1 MEVPEHKE
9 IRELARRFLS
19 ERGGALRAYEEEE
32 AFPWPLVEEMAELG
46 FLGVFVPEA
55 LGGAGLDFFAYLA
68 LLEEMG
74 GWASLRSILSVQQSL
89 VLTPLL
95 AYGTEAQKARYVPR
109 LARGE
114 VLGAFALT
122 EPEAGSDAAS
132 LKTRAHKEGDFY
144 VLEGQKTFISH
155 ANVAEVFLVFAK
167 TDPEKGAKGI
177 TCFLVERGDGVKT
190 SPLKGKLGLK
200 AADTGMVFLDG
211 VRVPK
216 DRVLGKEGEGFKIAL
231 STLDT
236 GRVSL
241 AAGAVGLMQRALD
254 LSLAYARERKQFGRP
269 IAQFQLVQEHLAAMK
284 LDLEAARLLTYR
296 AAWKKVKGE
305 PYTLEASLAKLFA
318 SEAAN
323 RVAYRAIQVHGGYG
337 FFEEYEVAR
346 LYRDARIL
354 TLYEGTSEV
363 QKLIIG
369 AHLTGVRAFAQGGRY
384 VPHNHLDSC
393 SASR

>member
-74 GWASLRSILSVQQSL
+74 GWASLRSVLSVQQGL

-95 AYGTEAQKARYVPR
+95 ADGTEAQEARYVPR

-132 LKTRAHKEGDFY
+132 LKTRARREGDFY

-177 TCFLVERGDGVKT
+177 TCFLVEREDGVKT
-190 SPLKGKLGLK
+190 SPLKGKLGLR

-216 DRVLGKEGEGFKIAL
+216 DRVLGKEGEGFRIAL

-236 GRVSL
+236 GRISL

-254 LSLAYARERKQFGRP
+254 LSLAYAGERKQFGKP

-369 AHLTGVRAFAQGGRY
+369 AHLTGVRAFA
-384 VPHNHLDSC
+384 
-393 SASR
+393 

>member
-1 MEVPEHKE
+1 MPEHKE

-19 ERGGALRAYEEEE
+19 EQGGALRAYEEEE
-32 AFPWPLVEEMAELG
+32 AFPWPLVEGVARLG
-46 FLGVFVPEA
+46 FLGVFVPEE
-55 LGGAGLDFFAYLA
+55 LGGAGLDFWAYIA

-74 GWASLRSILSVQQSL
+74 GYASLRSVLPVQQSL

-95 AYGTEAQKARYVPR
+95 AYGTEAQKERYVPR

-114 VLGAFALT
+114 VLGAYALT
-122 EPEAGSDAAS
+122 EPEAGSDAGS
-132 LKTRAHKEGDFY
+132 LKTRAYRDGDFY
-144 VLEGQKTFISH
+144 VLEGQKTFIPH
-155 ANVAEVFLVFAK
+155 ANVAEVFIVFAK
-167 TDPEKGAKGI
+167 TDPDQGSKGI
-177 TCFLVERGDGVKT
+177 SAFLVERQDGVRT
-190 SPLKGKLGLK
+190 APLKGKLGLR

-211 VRVPK
+211 VRIPR
-216 DRVLGKEGEGFKIAL
+216 DRLLGQEGEGFKIAL

-236 GRVSL
+236 GRISL

-254 LSLAYARERKQFGRP
+254 LSLAYAKERRQFGRP
-269 IAQFQLVQEHLAAMK
+269 IASFQLIQEKLAEMK
-284 LDLEAARLLTYR
+284 LDLEASRLLTYQAVWR
-296 AAWKKVKGE
+296 KLSGE
-305 PYTLEASLAKLFA
+305 RYTLEASMAKLFA

-363 QKLIIG
+363 QKLVIG
-369 AHLTGVRAFAQGGRY
+369 AHPTGIRAFA
-384 VPHNHLDSC
+384 
-393 SASR
+393 

>member
-1 MEVPEHKE
+1 MPEHKE

-19 ERGGALRAYEEEE
+19 EQGGVLRAYEEEE
-32 AFPWPLVEEMAELG
+32 AFPWPLVEGMARLG
-46 FLGVFVPEA
+46 FLGVFVPEE
-55 LGGAGLDFFAYLA
+55 LGGAGLDFWAYIA

-74 GWASLRSILSVQQSL
+74 GYASLRSVLSVQQSL

-95 AYGTEAQKARYVPR
+95 AYGTEAQKERYVPR

-114 VLGAFALT
+114 VLGAYALT
-122 EPEAGSDAAS
+122 EPEAGSDAGS
-132 LKTRAHKEGDFY
+132 LRTRAHRDGDHY

-155 ANVAEVFLVFAK
+155 ANVAEVFIVFAK
-167 TDPEKGAKGI
+167 TDPDQGSKGI
-177 TCFLVERGDGVKT
+177 SAFLVERQDGVRT
-190 SPLKGKLGLK
+190 TPLKGKLGLR

-211 VRVPK
+211 VRIPR
-216 DRVLGKEGEGFKIAL
+216 DRLLGQEGEGFKIAL

-236 GRVSL
+236 GRISL

-254 LSLAYARERKQFGRP
+254 LSLAYAKERRQFGRP
-269 IAQFQLVQEHLAAMK
+269 IASFQLIQEKLAEMK
-284 LDLEAARLLTYR
+284 LDLEASRLLTYQ
-296 AAWKKVKGE
+296 AVWKKLSGE
-305 PYTLEASLAKLFA
+305 RYTLEASMAKLFA

-363 QKLIIG
+363 QKLVIG
-369 AHLTGVRAFAQGGRY
+369 VHLTGIRAFA
-384 VPHNHLDSC
+384 
-393 SASR
+393 

>member
-1 MEVPEHKE
+1 VEVPEHKE

-74 GWASLRSILSVQQSL
+74 GWASLRSVLSVQQSL

-109 LARGE
+109 LARRE
-114 VLGAFALT
+114 ILGAFALS

-132 LKTRAHKEGDFY
+132 LKTRAHREGDFY

-190 SPLKGKLGLK
+190 SPLKGKLGLR

-216 DRVLGKEGEGFKIAL
+216 DRVLGKEGEGFRIAL

-236 GRVSL
+236 GRISL

-254 LSLAYARERKQFGRP
+254 LSLAYTRERKQFGKP

-369 AHLTGVRAFAQGGRY
+369 AHLTGVRAFA
-384 VPHNHLDSC
+384 
-393 SASR
+393 

>member
-1 MEVPEHKE
+1 VEVPEHKE

-74 GWASLRSILSVQQSL
+74 GWASLRSVLSVQQGL

-109 LARGE
+109 LARRE
-114 VLGAFALT
+114 ILGAFALT

-132 LKTRAHKEGDFY
+132 LKTRAHREGDFY

-190 SPLKGKLGLK
+190 SPLKGKLGLR

-216 DRVLGKEGEGFKIAL
+216 DRILGEEGGGFRIAV

-236 GRVSL
+236 GRISL

-254 LSLAYARERKQFGRP
+254 LSLAYTRERKQFGKP

-369 AHLTGVRAFAQGGRY
+369 AHLTGVRAFA
-384 VPHNHLDSC
+384 
-393 SASR
+393 

>member
-74 GWASLRSILSVQQSL
+74 GWAPLRPVPSVQQSL
-89 VLTPLL
+89 VPAPLR
-95 AYGTEAQKARYVPR
+95 AGGTEAQKARYVPR

-132 LKTRAHKEGDFY
+132 LKTRARREGDFY

-190 SPLKGKLGLK
+190 SPLKGKLGLR

-216 DRVLGKEGEGFKIAL
+216 DRVLGKEGEGFRIAL

-236 GRVSL
+236 GRISL

-254 LSLAYARERKQFGRP
+254 LSLAYAGERKQFGKP

-323 RVAYRAIQVHGGYG
+323 RGAYRAIQVHGGHG

-369 AHLTGVRAFAQGGRY
+369 AHLTGVRAFA
-384 VPHNHLDSC
+384 
-393 SASR
+393 

>member
-74 GWASLRSILSVQQSL
+74 GWASLRSVLSVQQSL

-132 LKTRAHKEGDFY
+132 LKTRARREGDFY

-155 ANVAEVFLVFAK
+155 ANGAEVVLGVAEGG
-167 TDPEKGAKGI
+167 PGEGATGGPG
-177 TCFLVERGDGVKT
+177 FRGERGDGVKPR
-190 SPLKGKLGLK
+190 PLKGKLGLR

-216 DRVLGKEGEGFKIAL
+216 DRVLGKEGEGFRIAL

-236 GRVSL
+236 GRISL

-254 LSLAYARERKQFGRP
+254 LSLAYAGERKQFGKP

-369 AHLTGVRAFAQGGRY
+369 AHLTGVRAFA
-384 VPHNHLDSC
+384 
-393 SASR
+393 

>member
-1 MEVPEHKE
+1 MELPEHKE
-9 IRELARRFLS
+9 IRQLARRFL
-19 ERGGALRAYEEEE
+19 EE
-32 AFPWPLVEEMAELG
+32 AGPALAEYEAQEVFPWPLVKRMGELG
-46 FLGVFVPEA
+46 FLGVFVPEE
-55 LGGAGLDFFAYLA
+55 LGGAGLDFWAYIA
-68 LLEEMG
+68 LLEELG
-74 GWASLRSILSVQQSL
+74 GYASLRSILSVQQSL

-114 VLGAFALT
+114 ILGAFALT

-132 LKTRAHKEGDFY
+132 LKTRAHREGDFY

-190 SPLKGKLGLK
+190 SPLKGKLGLR

-211 VRVPK
+211 VRIPK
-216 DRVLGKEGEGFKIAL
+216 ERVLGKEGEGFKIAL

-241 AAGAVGLMQRALD
+241 AAGAVGLMGRALD
-254 LSLAYARERKQFGRP
+254 LSLAYAGERKQFGKP

-369 AHLTGVRAFAQGGRY
+369 AHLTGVRAFA
-384 VPHNHLDSC
+384 
-393 SASR
+393 

>member
-74 GWASLRSILSVQQSL
+74 GWASLRSVLSVQQSL

-132 LKTRAHKEGDFY
+132 LKTRARREGDFY

-177 TCFLVERGDGVKT
+177 TGVRVERGDGVKT
-190 SPLKGKLGLK
+190 RPLKGKLGLR

-216 DRVLGKEGEGFKIAL
+216 DRVLGKEGEGFRIAL

-236 GRVSL
+236 GRISL

-254 LSLAYARERKQFGRP
+254 LSLAYAGERKQFGKP

-369 AHLTGVRAFAQGGRY
+369 AHLTGVRAFA
-384 VPHNHLDSC
+384 
-393 SASR
+393 

>member
-1 MEVPEHKE
+1 VKVPEHKE

-19 ERGGALRAYEEEE
+19 EQGGALRAYEEEE
-32 AFPWPLVEEMAELG
+32 AFPWPLVEGMARLG
-46 FLGVFVPEA
+46 FLGVFVPEE
-55 LGGAGLDFFAYLA
+55 LGGAGLDFWAYIA

-74 GWASLRSILSVQQSL
+74 GYASLRSVLSVQQSL

-95 AYGTEAQKARYVPR
+95 AYGTEAQKERYVPR

-114 VLGAFALT
+114 VLGAYALT
-122 EPEAGSDAAS
+122 EPEAGSDAGS
-132 LKTRAHKEGDFY
+132 LKTRAYRDGDFY

-155 ANVAEVFLVFAK
+155 ANVAEVFIVFAR
-167 TDPEKGAKGI
+167 TDPDQGGKGI
-177 TCFLVERGDGVKT
+177 SAFLVERQDGVRT
-190 SPLKGKLGLK
+190 TPLKGKLGLR

-211 VRVPK
+211 VRIPR
-216 DRVLGKEGEGFKIAL
+216 DRLLGQEGEGFKIAL

-236 GRVSL
+236 GRISL

-254 LSLAYARERKQFGRP
+254 LSLAYAKERRQFGRP
-269 IAQFQLVQEHLAAMK
+269 IASFQLIQEKLAEMK
-284 LDLEAARLLTYR
+284 LDLEASRLLTYQ
-296 AAWKKVKGE
+296 AVWKKLSGE
-305 PYTLEASLAKLFA
+305 RYTLEASMAKLFA

-363 QKLIIG
+363 QKLVIG
-369 AHLTGVRAFAQGGRY
+369 AHLTGIRAFA
-384 VPHNHLDSC
+384 
-393 SASR
+393 

>member
-74 GWASLRSILSVQQSL
+74 GWASLRSVLSVQQSL

-132 LKTRAHKEGDFY
+132 LKTRARREGDFY

-167 TDPEKGAKGI
+167 TDPEKGAKGL

-190 SPLKGKLGLK
+190 SPLKGKLGLR

-216 DRVLGKEGEGFKIAL
+216 DRVLGKEGEGFRIAL

-236 GRVSL
+236 GRISL

-254 LSLAYARERKQFGRP
+254 LSLAYAGERKQFGKP

-369 AHLTGVRAFAQGGRY
+369 AHLTGVRAFA
-384 VPHNHLDSC
+384 
-393 SASR
+393 

>member
-55 LGGAGLDFFAYLA
+55 LGGAGLDFLA
-68 LLEEMG
+68 SRALREEMG
-74 GWASLRSILSVQQSL
+74 GWASLRSVLSVQQSL

-132 LKTRAHKEGDFY
+132 LKTRARREGDFY

-190 SPLKGKLGLK
+190 SPLKGKLGLR

-216 DRVLGKEGEGFKIAL
+216 DRVLGKEGEGFRIAL

-236 GRVSL
+236 GRISL

-254 LSLAYARERKQFGRP
+254 LSLAYAGERKQFGKP

-369 AHLTGVRAFAQGGRY
+369 AHLTGVRAFA
-384 VPHNHLDSC
+384 
-393 SASR
+393 

>member
-1 MEVPEHKE
+1 VKVPEHKE

-19 ERGGALRAYEEEE
+19 EQGGALRAYEEEE
-32 AFPWPLVEEMAELG
+32 AFPWPLVEGMARLG
-46 FLGVFVPEA
+46 FLGVFVPEE
-55 LGGAGLDFFAYLA
+55 LGGAGLDFWAYIA

-74 GWASLRSILSVQQSL
+74 GYASLRSVLSVQQSL

-95 AYGTEAQKARYVPR
+95 AYGTEAQKERYVPR

-114 VLGAFALT
+114 VLGAYALT
-122 EPEAGSDAAS
+122 EPEAGSDAGS
-132 LKTRAHKEGDFY
+132 LKTRAYRDGDFY

-155 ANVAEVFLVFAK
+155 ANVAEVFIVFAK
-167 TDPEKGAKGI
+167 TDPDQGSKGI
-177 TCFLVERGDGVKT
+177 SAFLVERQDGVRT
-190 SPLKGKLGLK
+190 TPLKGKLGLR

-211 VRVPK
+211 VRIPR
-216 DRVLGKEGEGFKIAL
+216 DRLLGQEGEGFKIAL

-236 GRVSL
+236 GRISL

-254 LSLAYARERKQFGRP
+254 LSLAYTKERRQFGRP
-269 IAQFQLVQEHLAAMK
+269 IASFQLIQEKLAEMK
-284 LDLEAARLLTYR
+284 LDLEASRLLTYQ
-296 AAWKKVKGE
+296 AVWKKLSGE
-305 PYTLEASLAKLFA
+305 RYTLEASMAKLFA

-363 QKLIIG
+363 QKLVIG
-369 AHLTGVRAFAQGGRY
+369 AHLTGIRAFA
-384 VPHNHLDSC
+384 
-393 SASR
+393 

>member
-1 MEVPEHKE
+1 VKVPEHKE

-19 ERGGALRAYEEEE
+19 EQGGALRAYEEEE
-32 AFPWPLVEEMAELG
+32 AFPWPLVEGMARLG
-46 FLGVFVPEA
+46 FLGVFVPEE
-55 LGGAGLDFFAYLA
+55 LGGAGLDFWAYIA

-74 GWASLRSILSVQQSL
+74 GYASLRSVLSVQQSL

-95 AYGTEAQKARYVPR
+95 AYGTEAQKERYVPR

-114 VLGAFALT
+114 VLGAYALT
-122 EPEAGSDAAS
+122 EPEAGSDAGS
-132 LKTRAHKEGDFY
+132 LKTRAYRDGDFY

-167 TDPEKGAKGI
+167 TDPDQGSKGI
-177 TCFLVERGDGVKT
+177 SAFLVERQDGVRT
-190 SPLKGKLGLK
+190 TPLKGKLGLK

-211 VRVPK
+211 VRIPR
-216 DRVLGKEGEGFKIAL
+216 DRLLGQEGEGFKIAL

-236 GRVSL
+236 GRISL

-254 LSLAYARERKQFGRP
+254 LSLAYAKERRQFGRP
-269 IAQFQLVQEHLAAMK
+269 IASFQLIQEKLAEMK
-284 LDLEAARLLTYR
+284 LDLEASRLLTYQ
-296 AAWKKVKGE
+296 AVWKKLSGE
-305 PYTLEASLAKLFA
+305 RYTLEASMAKLFA

-354 TLYEGTSEV
+354 TLYEGTSEI
-363 QKLIIG
+363 QKLVIG
-369 AHLTGVRAFAQGGRY
+369 AHLTGIRAFA
-384 VPHNHLDSC
+384 
-393 SASR
+393 

>member
-1 MEVPEHKE
+1 MEIPEHKE
-9 IRELARRFLS
+9 LRALARRFL
-19 ERGGALRAYEEEE
+19 EEAAPALKEYEEKE
-32 AFPWPLVEEMAELG
+32 AFPWPLVRRMGELG
-46 FLGVFVPEA
+46 FLGVFVPEE

-74 GWASLRSILSVQQSL
+74 GYASLRSILSVQQSL

-95 AYGTEAQKARYVPR
+95 TYGTKDQKERYVPL

-114 VLGAFALT
+114 VLGAFGLT

-132 LKTRAHKEGDFY
+132 LRTRAYRDGDHY

-155 ANVAEVFLVFAK
+155 GNVAEVFLIFAK
-167 TDPEKGAKGI
+167 TDPERGAKGI
-177 TCFLVERGDGVKT
+177 TCFLVERQDGVRT
-190 SPLKGKLGLK
+190 SPLKGKLGLR
-200 AADTGMVFLDG
+200 AADTGVVFLDG

-216 DRVLGKEGEGFKIAL
+216 ERILGQEGEGFKIAL

-236 GRVSL
+236 GRISL
-241 AAGAVGLMQRALD
+241 AAGAVGLMRRALE
-254 LSLAYARERKQFGRP
+254 LSLSYVKERRQFGRP
-269 IAQFQLVQEHLAAMK
+269 IASFQLVQEHLAEMK
-284 LDLEAARLLTYR
+284 LDLEASRLLAYQ

-305 PYTLEASLAKLFA
+305 PYTLEASLAKLYA

-369 AHLTGVRAFAQGGRY
+369 AHLTGIKAFDVRG
-384 VPHNHLDSC
+384 
-393 SASR
+393 

>member
-74 GWASLRSILSVQQSL
+74 GWASLRSVLSVQQSL

-132 LKTRAHKEGDFY
+132 LKTRARREGDFY

-190 SPLKGKLGLK
+190 SPLKGKLGLR

-216 DRVLGKEGEGFKIAL
+216 DRVLGKEGEGFRIAL

-236 GRVSL
+236 GRISL

-254 LSLAYARERKQFGRP
+254 LSLAYAGERKQFGKP

-369 AHLTGVRAFAQGGRY
+369 AHLTGVRAFA
-384 VPHNHLDSC
+384 
-393 SASR
+393 

>member
-1 MEVPEHKE
+1 VKVPEHKE

-19 ERGGALRAYEEEE
+19 QQGGALRAYEEEE
-32 AFPWPLVEEMAELG
+32 AFPWPLVEGMARLG
-46 FLGVFVPEA
+46 FLGVFVPEE
-55 LGGAGLDFFAYLA
+55 LGGAGLDFWAYIA

-74 GWASLRSILSVQQSL
+74 GYASLRSVLSVQQSL

-95 AYGTEAQKARYVPR
+95 AYGTEAQKERYVPR

-114 VLGAFALT
+114 VLGAYALT
-122 EPEAGSDAAS
+122 EPEAGSDAGS
-132 LKTRAHKEGDFY
+132 LKTRAYRDGDFY

-155 ANVAEVFLVFAK
+155 ANVAEVFIVFAK
-167 TDPEKGAKGI
+167 TDPDQGSKGI
-177 TCFLVERGDGVKT
+177 SAFLVERRDGVRT
-190 SPLKGKLGLK
+190 TPLKGKLGLR

-211 VRVPK
+211 VRIPR
-216 DRVLGKEGEGFKIAL
+216 DRLLGQEGEGFKIAL

-236 GRVSL
+236 GRISL

-254 LSLAYARERKQFGRP
+254 LSLAYAKERRQFGRP
-269 IAQFQLVQEHLAAMK
+269 IASFQLIQEKLAEMK
-284 LDLEAARLLTYR
+284 LDLEASRLLTYQ
-296 AAWKKVKGE
+296 AVWKKLSGE
-305 PYTLEASLAKLFA
+305 RYTLEASMAKLFA

-323 RVAYRAIQVHGGYG
+323 RVVYRAIQVHGGYG

-363 QKLIIG
+363 QKLVIG
-369 AHLTGVRAFAQGGRY
+369 AHLTGVRAFA
-384 VPHNHLDSC
+384 
-393 SASR
+393 

>member
-1 MEVPEHKE
+1 MEIPEHKE
-9 IRELARRFLS
+9 LREVARRFLQ
-19 ERGGALRAYEEEE
+19 EAAPKLKEYEEKEV
-32 AFPWPLVEEMAELG
+32 FPWPLVERMGHLG
-46 FLGVFVPEA
+46 FLGVFVPEE

-74 GWASLRSILSVQQSL
+74 GYASLRSILSVQQSL

-95 AYGTEAQKARYVPR
+95 AYGTEAQKRRYVPR

-114 VLGAFALT
+114 ILGAFGLT

-132 LKTRAHKEGDFY
+132 LRTRAYREGDHY

-155 ANVAEVFLVFAK
+155 GNVAEVFLIFAK
-167 TDPEKGAKGI
+167 TDPEKGARGI
-177 TCFLVERGDGVKT
+177 TCFLVERQDGVRT

-216 DRVLGKEGEGFKIAL
+216 ERVLGREGEGFKIAL

-236 GRVSL
+236 GRISL

-254 LSLAYARERKQFGRP
+254 LSLAYARERKQFGKP
-269 IAQFQLVQEHLAAMK
+269 LAAFQLIQEHLAAMK
-284 LDLEAARLLTYR
+284 LDLEASRLLTYR
-296 AAWKKVKGE
+296 AAQKKVRGE
-305 PYTLEASLAKLFA
+305 AYTLEASMAKLFA

-369 AHLTGVRAFAQGGRY
+369 AHLTGIRAFA
-384 VPHNHLDSC
+384 
-393 SASR
+393 

>member
-1 MEVPEHKE
+1 MKIPEHKE
-9 IRELARRFLS
+9 IRGLARRFLS
-19 ERGGALRAYEEEE
+19 ERGEALREYEEKE
-32 AFPWPLVEEMAELG
+32 ALPWPLVGEMAKLG
-46 FLGVFVPEA
+46 FLGVFVPEE
-55 LGGAGLDFFAYLA
+55 LGGAGLDFWAYIA

-74 GWASLRSILSVQQSL
+74 GYASLRSVLSVQQSL

-95 AYGTEAQKARYVPR
+95 AYGTEAQKERYVPR

-114 VLGAFALT
+114 VLGAYALT
-122 EPEAGSDAAS
+122 EPEAGSDAGS
-132 LKTRAHKEGDFY
+132 LKTRAYRDGDFY

-155 ANVAEVFLVFAK
+155 ANVAEVFIVFAK
-167 TDPEKGAKGI
+167 TDPDQGSKGI
-177 TCFLVERGDGVKT
+177 SAFLVERQDGVRT
-190 SPLKGKLGLK
+190 TPLKGKLGLR

-211 VRVPK
+211 VRIPR
-216 DRVLGKEGEGFKIAL
+216 DRLLGQEGEGFKIAL

-236 GRVSL
+236 GRISL

-254 LSLAYARERKQFGRP
+254 LSLAYAKERRQFGRP
-269 IAQFQLVQEHLAAMK
+269 IASFQLIQEKLAEMK
-284 LDLEAARLLTYR
+284 LDLEASRLLTYQ
-296 AAWKKVKGE
+296 AVWKKLSGE
-305 PYTLEASLAKLFA
+305 RYTLEASMAKLFA

-363 QKLIIG
+363 QKLVIG
-369 AHLTGVRAFAQGGRY
+369 AHLTGLRAFA
-384 VPHNHLDSC
+384 
-393 SASR
+393 

>member
-114 VLGAFALT
+114 ILGAFALT

-132 LKTRAHKEGDFY
+132 LKTRAHREGDFY

-190 SPLKGKLGLK
+190 SPLKGKLGLR

-216 DRVLGKEGEGFKIAL
+216 DRVLGKEGEGFRIAL

-241 AAGAVGLMQRALD
+241 AAGAVGLMGRALD
-254 LSLAYARERKQFGRP
+254 LSLAYAGERKQFGKP

-369 AHLTGVRAFAQGGRY
+369 AHLTGVRAFG
-384 VPHNHLDSC
+384 
-393 SASR
+393 

>member
-9 IRELARRFLS
+9 LRALARRFL
-19 ERGGALRAYEEEE
+19 EEAAPALREYEEKE
-32 AFPWPLVEEMAELG
+32 AFPWPLVRRMGELG
-46 FLGVFVPEA
+46 FLGVFVPEE

-114 VLGAFALT
+114 VLGAFGLT
-122 EPEAGSDAAS
+122 EPEAGSDAGS
-132 LKTRAHKEGDFY
+132 LKTRAYRHGDFY

-155 ANVAEVFLVFAK
+155 AHVAGVFLVFAK

-177 TCFLVERGDGVKT
+177 TCFLVEREDGVKT

-200 AADTGMVFLDG
+200 AADTGMVYLDG

-236 GRVSL
+236 GRISL
-241 AAGAVGLMQRALD
+241 AAGAVGLMGRALD
-254 LSLAYARERKQFGRP
+254 LSVAYARERKQFGRP

-284 LDLEAARLLTYR
+284 LDLEASRLLTYR

-363 QKLIIG
+363 QKLILG
-369 AHLTGVRAFAQGGRY
+369 AHLTGMRAFQ
-384 VPHNHLDSC
+384 
-393 SASR
+393 

>member
-1 MEVPEHKE
+1 VKVPEHKE

-19 ERGGALRAYEEEE
+19 EQGGALRAYEEEE
-32 AFPWPLVEEMAELG
+32 AFPWPLVEGMARLG
-46 FLGVFVPEA
+46 FLGVFVPEE
-55 LGGAGLDFFAYLA
+55 LGGAGLDFWAYIA

-74 GWASLRSILSVQQSL
+74 GYASLRSVLSVQQSL

-95 AYGTEAQKARYVPR
+95 AYGTEAQKERYVPR

-114 VLGAFALT
+114 VLGAYALT
-122 EPEAGSDAAS
+122 EPEAGSDAGS
-132 LKTRAHKEGDFY
+132 LRTRAYRDGDFY

-155 ANVAEVFLVFAK
+155 ANVAEVFIVFAK
-167 TDPEKGAKGI
+167 TDPDQGSKGI
-177 TCFLVERGDGVKT
+177 SAFLVERQDGVRT
-190 SPLKGKLGLK
+190 TPLKGKLGLR

-211 VRVPK
+211 VRIPR
-216 DRVLGKEGEGFKIAL
+216 DRLLGQEGEGFKIAL

-236 GRVSL
+236 GRISL

-254 LSLAYARERKQFGRP
+254 LSLAYAKERRQFGRL
-269 IAQFQLVQEHLAAMK
+269 IASFQLIQEKLAEMK
-284 LDLEAARLLTYR
+284 LDLEASRLLTYQ
-296 AAWKKVKGE
+296 AVWKKLSGE
-305 PYTLEASLAKLFA
+305 RYTLEASMAKLFA

-363 QKLIIG
+363 QKLVIG
-369 AHLTGVRAFAQGGRY
+369 AHLTGIRAFA
-384 VPHNHLDSC
+384 
-393 SASR
+393 

>member
-46 FLGVFVPEA
+46 LLGVFVPEA

-114 VLGAFALT
+114 ILGAFALT

-132 LKTRAHKEGDFY
+132 LKTRAHREGDFY

-190 SPLKGKLGLK
+190 SPLKGKLGLR

-216 DRVLGKEGEGFKIAL
+216 DRVLGKEGEGFRIAL

-254 LSLAYARERKQFGRP
+254 LSLAYAGERKQFGKP

-369 AHLTGVRAFAQGGRY
+369 AHLTGVRAFA
-384 VPHNHLDSC
+384 
-393 SASR
+393 

>member
-1 MEVPEHKE
+1 VEVPEHKE

-114 VLGAFALT
+114 ILGAFALT

-132 LKTRAHKEGDFY
+132 LKTRAHREGDFY

-155 ANVAEVFLVFAK
+155 ANVAEVFLIFAK

-190 SPLKGKLGLK
+190 SPLKGKLGLR

-216 DRVLGKEGEGFKIAL
+216 DRVLGKEGEGFRIAL

-241 AAGAVGLMQRALD
+241 AAGAVGLMGRALD
-254 LSLAYARERKQFGRP
+254 LSLAYAGERKQFGKP

-305 PYTLEASLAKLFA
+305 PYTLEASMAKLFA

-369 AHLTGVRAFAQGGRY
+369 AHLTGVRAFA
-384 VPHNHLDSC
+384 
-393 SASR
+393 

>member
-114 VLGAFALT
+114 ILGAFALT

-132 LKTRAHKEGDFY
+132 LRTRAHKEGDFY

-177 TCFLVERGDGVKT
+177 TCFLVEREDGVKT
-190 SPLKGKLGLK
+190 SPLKGKLGLR

-216 DRVLGKEGEGFKIAL
+216 DRVLGKEGEGFRIAL

-241 AAGAVGLMQRALD
+241 AAGAVGLMGRALD

-369 AHLTGVRAFAQGGRY
+369 AHLTGVRAFA
-384 VPHNHLDSC
+384 
-393 SASR
+393 

>member
-1 MEVPEHKE
+1 VPEHKE

-19 ERGGALRAYEEEE
+19 EQGGALRAYEEEE
-32 AFPWPLVEEMAELG
+32 AFPWPLVEGMARLG
-46 FLGVFVPEA
+46 FLGVFVPEE
-55 LGGAGLDFFAYLA
+55 LGGAGLDFWAYIA

-74 GWASLRSILSVQQSL
+74 GYASLRSVLSVQQSL

-95 AYGTEAQKARYVPR
+95 AYGTEAQKERYVPR

-114 VLGAFALT
+114 VLGAYALT
-122 EPEAGSDAAS
+122 EPEAGSDAGS
-132 LKTRAHKEGDFY
+132 LKTRAYRDGDFY

-155 ANVAEVFLVFAK
+155 ANVAEVFIVFAK
-167 TDPEKGAKGI
+167 TDPDQGSKGI
-177 TCFLVERGDGVKT
+177 SAFLVERQDGVRT
-190 SPLKGKLGLK
+190 TPLKGKLGLR

-211 VRVPK
+211 VRIPR
-216 DRVLGKEGEGFKIAL
+216 DRLLGQEGEGFKIAL

-236 GRVSL
+236 GRISL

-254 LSLAYARERKQFGRP
+254 LSLAYAKERRQFGRP
-269 IAQFQLVQEHLAAMK
+269 IASFQLIQEKLAEMK
-284 LDLEAARLLTYR
+284 LDLEASRLLTYQ
-296 AAWKKVKGE
+296 AVWKKLSGE
-305 PYTLEASLAKLFA
+305 RYTLEASMAKLFA

-363 QKLIIG
+363 QKLVIG
-369 AHLTGVRAFAQGGRY
+369 AHLTGVRAFA
-384 VPHNHLDSC
+384 
-393 SASR
+393 

>member
-1 MEVPEHKE
+1 VEVPEHKE

-74 GWASLRSILSVQQSL
+74 GWASLRSVLSVQQSL

-114 VLGAFALT
+114 ILGAFALT

-132 LKTRAHKEGDFY
+132 LKTRAHREGDFY

-190 SPLKGKLGLK
+190 SPLKGKLGLR

-216 DRVLGKEGEGFKIAL
+216 DRVLGKEGEGFRIAL

-236 GRVSL
+236 GRISL

-254 LSLAYARERKQFGRP
+254 LSLAYAGERKQFGKP

-369 AHLTGVRAFAQGGRY
+369 AHLTGVRAFA
-384 VPHNHLDSC
+384 
-393 SASR
+393 

>member
-74 GWASLRSILSVQQSL
+74 GWASLRSVLSVQHSL

-109 LARGE
+109 LARRE
-114 VLGAFALT
+114 ILGAFALT

-132 LKTRAHKEGDFY
+132 LKTRAHREGDFY

-190 SPLKGKLGLK
+190 SPLKGKLGLR

-216 DRVLGKEGEGFKIAL
+216 DRVLGKEGEGFRIAL

-236 GRVSL
+236 GRISL

-254 LSLAYARERKQFGRP
+254 LSLAYTRERKQFGKP

-369 AHLTGVRAFAQGGRY
+369 AHLTGVRAFA
-384 VPHNHLDSC
+384 
-393 SASR
+393 

>member
-1 MEVPEHKE
+1 VKVPEHKE

-19 ERGGALRAYEEEE
+19 EQGGALRAYEEEE
-32 AFPWPLVEEMAELG
+32 AFPWPLVEGMARLG
-46 FLGVFVPEA
+46 FLGVFVPEE
-55 LGGAGLDFFAYLA
+55 LGGAGLDFWAYIA

-74 GWASLRSILSVQQSL
+74 GYASLRSVLSVQQSL

-95 AYGTEAQKARYVPR
+95 AYGTEAQKERYVPR

-114 VLGAFALT
+114 VLGAYALT
-122 EPEAGSDAAS
+122 EPEAGSDAGS
-132 LKTRAHKEGDFY
+132 LKTRAYRDGDFY

-155 ANVAEVFLVFAK
+155 ANVAEVFIVFAK
-167 TDPEKGAKGI
+167 TDPDQGSKGI
-177 TCFLVERGDGVKT
+177 SAFLVERQDGVRT
-190 SPLKGKLGLK
+190 TPLKGKLGLR

-211 VRVPK
+211 VRIPR
-216 DRVLGKEGEGFKIAL
+216 DRLLGQEGEGFKIAL

-236 GRVSL
+236 GRISL

-254 LSLAYARERKQFGRP
+254 LSLAYAKERRQFGRP
-269 IAQFQLVQEHLAAMK
+269 IASFQLIQEKLAEMK
-284 LDLEAARLLTYR
+284 LDLEASRLLTYQ
-296 AAWKKVKGE
+296 AVWKKLSGE
-305 PYTLEASLAKLFA
+305 RYTLEASMAKLFA

-363 QKLIIG
+363 QKLVIG
-369 AHLTGVRAFAQGGRY
+369 AHLTGSGPLLEEVRHA
-384 VPHNHLDSC
+384 LIL
-393 SASR
+393 

>member
-46 FLGVFVPEA
+46 LRGVLVPEA
-55 LGGAGLDFFAYLA
+55 RGGAGLDFFAYLA

-74 GWASLRSILSVQQSL
+74 GWASLRSVLSVQQSL

-132 LKTRAHKEGDFY
+132 LKTRARREGDFY

-190 SPLKGKLGLK
+190 SPLKGKLGLR

-216 DRVLGKEGEGFKIAL
+216 DRVLGKEGEGFRIAL

-236 GRVSL
+236 GRISL

-254 LSLAYARERKQFGRP
+254 LSLAYAGERKQFGKP

-369 AHLTGVRAFAQGGRY
+369 AHLTGVRAFA
-384 VPHNHLDSC
+384 
-393 SASR
+393 

>member
-1 MEVPEHKE
+1 VKVPEHKE

-19 ERGGALRAYEEEE
+19 EQGGALRTYEEEE
-32 AFPWPLVEEMAELG
+32 AFPWPLVEGMARLG
-46 FLGVFVPEA
+46 FLGVFVPEE
-55 LGGAGLDFFAYLA
+55 LGGAGLDFWAYIA

-74 GWASLRSILSVQQSL
+74 GYASLRSVLSVQQSL

-95 AYGTEAQKARYVPR
+95 AYGTETQKERYVPR

-114 VLGAFALT
+114 VLGAYALT
-122 EPEAGSDAAS
+122 EPEAGSDAGS
-132 LKTRAHKEGDFY
+132 LKTRAYRDGDFY

-155 ANVAEVFLVFAK
+155 ANVAEVFIVFAK
-167 TDPEKGAKGI
+167 TDPDQGSKGI
-177 TCFLVERGDGVKT
+177 SAFLVERQDGVRT
-190 SPLKGKLGLK
+190 TPLKGKLGLR

-211 VRVPK
+211 VRIPR
-216 DRVLGKEGEGFKIAL
+216 DRLLGQEGEGFKIAL

-236 GRVSL
+236 GRISL

-254 LSLAYARERKQFGRP
+254 LSLAYTKERRQFGRP
-269 IAQFQLVQEHLAAMK
+269 IASFQLIQEKLAEMK
-284 LDLEAARLLTYR
+284 LDLEASRLLTYQ
-296 AAWKKVKGE
+296 AVWKKLSGE
-305 PYTLEASLAKLFA
+305 RYTLEASMAKLFA

-363 QKLIIG
+363 QKLVIG
-369 AHLTGVRAFAQGGRY
+369 AHLTGLRAFA
-384 VPHNHLDSC
+384 
-393 SASR
+393 

>member
-132 LKTRAHKEGDFY
+132 LRTRAHKEGDFY

-155 ANVAEVFLVFAK
+155 ANVAGVFLVFAK
-167 TDPEKGAKGI
+167 TEPEKGAKGV
-177 TCFLVERGDGVKT
+177 TCFLVEREDGVKT

-200 AADTGMVFLDG
+200 AADTGMVYLDG

-241 AAGAVGLMQRALD
+241 AAGAVGLMGRALD

-369 AHLTGVRAFAQGGRY
+369 AHLTGVRAFA
-384 VPHNHLDSC
+384 
-393 SASR
+393 

>member
-1 MEVPEHKE
+1 VEVPEHKE

-74 GWASLRSILSVQQSL
+74 GWASLRSVLSVQQSL

-109 LARGE
+109 LARRE
-114 VLGAFALT
+114 ILGAFALT

-132 LKTRAHKEGDFY
+132 LKTRAHREGDFY

-190 SPLKGKLGLK
+190 SPLKGKLGLR

-211 VRVPK
+211 GRVPK
-216 DRVLGKEGEGFKIAL
+216 DRVLGKEGEGFRIAL

-236 GRVSL
+236 GRISL

-254 LSLAYARERKQFGRP
+254 LSLAYTRERKQFGKP

-369 AHLTGVRAFAQGGRY
+369 AHLTGVRAFA
-384 VPHNHLDSC
+384 
-393 SASR
+393 

>member
-55 LGGAGLDFFAYLA
+55 LGGAGLGFFAYLA

-74 GWASLRSILSVQQSL
+74 GWASLRSVLSVQQSL

-132 LKTRAHKEGDFY
+132 LKTRARREGDFY

-190 SPLKGKLGLK
+190 SPLKGKLGLR

-216 DRVLGKEGEGFKIAL
+216 DRVLGKEGEGFRIAL

-236 GRVSL
+236 GRISL

-254 LSLAYARERKQFGRP
+254 LSLAYAGERKQFGKP

-369 AHLTGVRAFAQGGRY
+369 AHLTGVRAFA
-384 VPHNHLDSC
+384 
-393 SASR
+393 

>member
-1 MEVPEHKE
+1 MPEHKE

-19 ERGGALRAYEEEE
+19 EQGGALRAYEEEE
-32 AFPWPLVEEMAELG
+32 AFPWPLVEGMARLG
-46 FLGVFVPEA
+46 FLGVFVPEE
-55 LGGAGLDFFAYLA
+55 LGGAGLDFWAYIA

-74 GWASLRSILSVQQSL
+74 GYASLRSVLSVQQSL

-95 AYGTEAQKARYVPR
+95 AYGTEAQKERYVPR

-114 VLGAFALT
+114 VLGAYALT
-122 EPEAGSDAAS
+122 EPEAGSDAGS
-132 LKTRAHKEGDFY
+132 LKTRAYRDGDFY

-155 ANVAEVFLVFAK
+155 ANVAEVFIVFAK
-167 TDPEKGAKGI
+167 TDPDQGSKGI
-177 TCFLVERGDGVKT
+177 SAFLVERRDGVRT
-190 SPLKGKLGLK
+190 TPLKGKLGLR

-211 VRVPK
+211 VRIPR
-216 DRVLGKEGEGFKIAL
+216 DRLLGQEGEGFKIAL

-236 GRVSL
+236 GRISL

-254 LSLAYARERKQFGRP
+254 LSLAYAKERRQFGRP
-269 IAQFQLVQEHLAAMK
+269 IASFQLIQEKLAEMK
-284 LDLEAARLLTYR
+284 LDLEASRLLTYQ
-296 AAWKKVKGE
+296 AVWKKLSGE
-305 PYTLEASLAKLFA
+305 RYTLEASMAKLFA

-354 TLYEGTSEV
+354 TLYEGTSEI
-363 QKLIIG
+363 QKLVIG
-369 AHLTGVRAFAQGGRY
+369 AHLTGLRAFA
-384 VPHNHLDSC
+384 
-393 SASR
+393 